1 MNVLILTPD
10 RVGSTL
16 LQRIITIYMT
26 AHEFDKPIINLHE
39 LSNGIMKY
47 YSPTFNQEVLG
58 KPIRSPWGYYQSLP
72 EIIEL
77 LSTVDHYVTSRL
89 AHYHIQNRKDSM
101 ADQFPFYQFLNDNF
115 YIISARRDN
124 IFEHA
129 ISWCIYSESKK
140 LNVYSHSEKLNT
152 FGEMYRNKISIEP
165 EKMINYLFKY
175 KDYLQWVDSHF
186 HVNSYFYYDRD
197 LQRLE
202 DYVLGLGIFNSQQ
215 KKKTWKDIFEIEFDN
230 WNRCH
235 YLLSDLSGIGKQ
247 LTNLPQLTYENKA
260 SYQLQSVSPSTALD
274 SLTAEDQQFLIESK
288 DAYGKS
294 ANAIKELVDHK
305 VLVTGVPIKLQTL
318 LEKSLLIRNFDECVE
333 VYNTWMQDEHSKI
346 KGLGPVIRQGDIDQR
361 AIEEARQWH
370 NLPKLQ
376 N

>member
-16 LQRIITIYMT
+16 LQRLLTIYMT
-26 AHEFDKPIINLHE
+26 AHEFDKPVINLHE
-39 LSNGIMKY
+39 LTNGIMEY
-47 YSPTFNQEVLG
+47 YSPTFNRNVLG
-58 KPIRSPWGYYQSLP
+58 KPFDKPWGYYQTLP
-72 EIIEL
+72 EITEL
-77 LSTVDHYVTSRL
+77 LSGADHYVTSRL
-89 AHYHIQNRKDSM
+89 AHYHIQNRQDSM
-101 ADQFPFYQFLNDNF
+101 ADQYPFYQFLNENF

-140 LNVYSHSEKLNT
+140 LNVYSHSEKLET
-152 FGEMYRNKISIEP
+152 FSKIYRNKISIDP
-165 EKMINYLFKY
+165 GNMINYLFKY

-186 HVNSYFYYDRD
+186 HVSSYFYYDRD
-197 LQRLE
+197 MQRLE
-202 DYVLGLGIFNSQQ
+202 DYILNLNIFGSQP
-215 KKKTWKDIFEIEFDN
+215 KKKTWQDIFDIEFKD

-260 SYQLQSVSPSTALD
+260 NYQLQSLEPSAVLD
-274 SLTAEDQQFLIESK
+274 SLTTQDQQFLIKSK
-288 DAYGKS
+288 NAYVKS
-294 ANAIKELVDHK
+294 ADAIKELVDHK

-318 LEKSLLIRNFDECVE
+318 LEKRLLIQNFDECVE
-333 VYNTWMQDEHSKI
+333 TYNAWMQDEHSKI
-346 KGLGPVIRQGDIDQR
+346 KGLGPIIKQEDLDQR
-361 AIEEARQWH
+361 AIEEVRQWH